1 MLGSRIMEE
10 TVEVAEAVILD
21 SMTVLPEET
30 MTGPEEVV
38 SKVTSATT
46 ITTSVEVVT
55 AATSHPAAGEVTE
68 DITTTEGETEEASA
82 IRAEEEAEVAIKI
95 GTGHPPP

>member
-38 SKVTSATT
+38 SKVTLATT

-68 DITTTEGETEEASA
+68 DITTEGEMEEASA

>member
-68 DITTTEGETEEASA
+68 DITTEGETEEASA

>member
-10 TVEVAEAVILD
+10 TVEVAEGVILD

-55 AATSHPAAGEVTE
+55 AATSHPAAEEVME
-68 DITTTEGETEEASA
+68 DITTEGETEEASA

>member
-38 SKVTSATT
+38 SKVTLATT

-68 DITTTEGETEEASA
+68 DITTEGETEEASA
-82 IRAEEEAEVAIKI
+82 IRAEEEAEVASKI

>member
-10 TVEVAEAVILD
+10 TVEVAEGVILD

-55 AATSHPAAGEVTE
+55 AATSHPAAGEVME
-68 DITTTEGETEEASA
+68 DITIEGETEEASA
-82 IRAEEEAEVAIKI
+82 IRAEEEAEVASKI